1 MELGSH
7 LRIILAES
15 VMLQDNISSEIAL
28 LSRRGIKRG
37 VIRRIWGLLNVSYL
51 VRWRL
56 DGKADDRLVLF
67 E

>member
-15 VMLQDNISSEIAL
+15 VMPQDNISFETAL
-28 LSRRGIKRG
+28 LSRRGVRRG
-37 VIRRIWGLLNVSYL
+37 VIRRIWGLLSVSCSF
-51 VRWRL
+51 RL
-56 DGKADDRLVLF
+56 ASDSRADGRLVLF